1 MTVIMGVYFQ
11 MHQQQL
17 IETRTKRQ
25 VEISEI
31 DGRLSQEYED
41 KLYASLQEI
50 RDQYE
55 GDLRN
60 SREEIKLLYEDKV
73 YPSFTIHALST
84 FVEYF
89 LIPRMLS

>member
-1 MTVIMGVYFQ
+1 MFLYLQ
-11 MHQQQL
+11 MYQQQL

-31 DGRLSQEYED
+31 DGRLTQEYEE

-55 GDLRN
+55 ADLKN
-60 SREEIKLLYEDKV
+60 NKEEIKLLYEEKV
-73 YPSFTIHALST
+73 SLYSEISLKLKTINA
-84 FVEYF
+84 
-89 LIPRMLS
+89 IC